1 MEIDGQ
7 RLSGHGPVAARR
19 AGIAMIHQ
27 ELQHVPELTVAQNM
41 FLGHPLKA
49 AGGLLVARR
58 QQEQAAAKAL
68 APLDP
73 TIDPAA
79 PIRTLKV
86 AQRQVVEIARAMMED
101 AKVLAMDEPTSSLT
115 PAEFERLA
123 VLIAELAAHGVSII
137 YVSHKMDEVFRVCE
151 TATILRDGRKVDDVV
166 LKDTTE
172 SAVVARMVGR
182 ELANAEHKGFARDEI
197 VLEVAGLTRGPRA
210 WRPRW
215 RDARDGRARRQLPAS
230 QGRGARHLGPGRRG
244 AHGTLAPYRR
254 RRPARGGRD
263 PRRRPLALG
272 SPRAAIA
279 AGLGLLPEERKREGI
294 VARRSVRSNIALA
307 SMRRFSRLGFVR
319 QRALAAESEA
329 LMRDLNLRPLAIE
342 RPIGQFSGGN
352 QQKAIIGRWIAAG
365 ARILLFDEPTRGI
378 DVGAKAEIY
387 ALIERLAAEG
397 RSMIVVSSE
406 LPEILRVADRVL
418 VMREGRIA
426 GVLERGS
433 LSEEAIVRL
442 PCRNRHPPQP
452 HPLFEVLSH
461 VQHQWHRRRRRP
473 NQPPRFGPVGLRDA
487 GTLFGLLAIVVVFA
501 VLSPNFLTERN
512 LLNILQQSS
521 INACV
526 ALGMTLVII
535 TGGIDRSARRPPSR
549 RWPRR

>member
-1 MEIDGQ
+1 MNAAVDRLRLVGIGKSFGPVRALEGVDMTVERGAVHGLLGENGAGKSTLLKILSGILNPSSGHVEIDGR

-19 AGIAMIHQ
+19 AGVAMIHQ

-58 QQEQAAAKAL
+58 RQERAAAEAL

-73 TIDPAA
+73 TINPAA

-86 AQRQVVEIARAMMED
+86 AQRQIVEIARAMMED
-101 AKVLAMDEPTSSLT
+101 AKILAMDEPTSSLT
-115 PAEFERLA
+115 PAEFERLV
-123 VLIAELAAHGVSII
+123 VLIAELAARGVSII

-151 TATILRDGRKVDDVV
+151 TATILRDGRKVVDVV

-197 VLEVAGLTRGPRA
+197 VLEVSGLTRGTAVREA
-210 WRPRW
+210 G
-215 RDARDGRARRQLPAS
+215 DLTGLT
-230 QGRGARHLGPGRRG
+230 
-244 AHGTLAPYRR
+244 HGTAVREVSFQLRKGEVLGISGLVGAGRTELLR
-254 RRPARGGRD
+254 LIAGVDRPEAGEIRVEG
-263 PRRRPLALG
+263 RPLALG

-329 LMRDLNLRPLAIE
+329 LMRDLNLRPLDVE

-418 VMREGRIA
+418 VIREGRIA
-426 GVLERGS
+426 GVLERDS
-433 LSEEAIVRL
+433 LSEEAIV
-442 PCRNRHPPQP
+442 
-452 HPLFEVLSH
+452 
-461 VQHQWHRRRRRP
+461 
-473 NQPPRFGPVGLRDA
+473 A
-487 GTLFGLLAIVVVFA
+487 LAV
-501 VLSPNFLTERN
+501 P
-512 LLNILQQSS
+512 QSS
-521 INACV
+521 PASTSSSV
-526 ALGMTLVII
+526 SG
-535 TGGIDRSARRPPSR
+535 S
-549 RWPRR
+549 

>member
-1 MEIDGQ
+1 MNTAVDRLRLVDIGKSFGPVRALDGVNMAVRRGTVHGLLGENGAGKSTLLRILSGILNPSSGHVEIDGS
-7 RLSGHGPVAARR
+7 RVSGHGPVAARR

-41 FLGHPLKA
+41 FLGRPLKA

-58 QQEQAAAKAL
+58 RQEQAAAKAL

-86 AQRQVVEIARAMMED
+86 AQRQVVEIARAMMEE

-123 VLIAELAAHGVSII
+123 VLIAELAAQGVSII

-151 TATILRDGRKVDDVV
+151 TATILRDGRKVTDVV
-166 LKDTTE
+166 MRDTTE
-172 SAVVARMVGR
+172 SAVIARMVGR

-197 VLEVAGLTRGPRA
+197 VLEVAGLTRGTAVREA
-210 WRPRW
+210 SFELRKGEVLGVSGLVGAGRTELLRLIAGVDRPEAGEIRVE
-215 RDARDGRARRQLPAS
+215 
-230 QGRGARHLGPGRRG
+230 
-244 AHGTLAPYRR
+244 
-254 RRPARGGRD
+254 GRD
-263 PRRRPLALG
+263 LALG

-294 VARRSVRSNIALA
+294 IARRSVRSNIALA

-319 QRALAAESEA
+319 RRALAAESEA

-418 VMREGRIA
+418 VIREGRIA
-426 GVLERGS
+426 GVLERDG
-433 LSEEAIVRL
+433 LSEEAIV
-442 PCRNRHPPQP
+442 
-452 HPLFEVLSH
+452 
-461 VQHQWHRRRRRP
+461 
-473 NQPPRFGPVGLRDA
+473 GL
-487 GTLFGLLAIVVVFA
+487 A
-501 VLSPNFLTERN
+501 VP
-512 LLNILQQSS
+512 QSS
-521 INACV
+521 PSSTSSPV
-526 ALGMTLVII
+526 S
-535 TGGIDRSARRPPSR
+535 RS
-549 RWPRR
+549 